1 MPALSPSLVGVDALL
16 EASALFL
23 GAPLPLTGFSI
34 VVTLKES
41 SQSCGVGAP
50 FGHLVSP
57 WYQDDA
63 GPLAP
68 HRQWHETARRQN
80 SQRAR
85 ARVASGQVRRTRTRH
100 SAVPRGAPWQNPYRR
115 RSQLARRLS
124 RQPWSLSEGRLGTK
138 GRLAGVSS
146 F

>member
-34 VVTLKES
+34 DVTLKES
-41 SQSCGVGAP
+41 SHSCGVGAP
-50 FGHLVSP
+50 FGHLVRP

-68 HRQWHETARRQN
+68 HWQWHETARRQK
-80 SQRAR
+80 SHHQGRGVARGRGARQRGGRPAEPTKGGASWR
-85 ARVASGQVRRTRTRH
+85 EDSDGRHGPSFRRASGREKLCQH
-100 SAVPRGAPWQNPYRR
+100 LWENFSGSLGA
-115 RSQLARRLS
+115 
-124 RQPWSLSEGRLGTK
+124 
-138 GRLAGVSS
+138 
-146 F
+146 